1 MKTRKYPRITMPPAG
16 WSIEEIQSANH
27 RVRMMTRRQQYAY
40 AYALYRR
47 KGGSA
52 FNALRGLVPTDIIH
66 KASSCY
72 AKHADNAIL
81 IAGVNRI
88 NWTILRA
95 ATDFETVKEHA
106 RRRAREFYKCWPNGA
121 DQPGYPV

>member
-40 AYALYRR
+40 ALYRR

-52 FNALRGLVPTDIIH
+52 FSALQGLVPTDIIH
-66 KASSCY
+66 KAGSCY
-72 AKHADNAIL
+72 AKRADRPIL
-81 IAGVNRI
+81 IAGVHRI
-88 NWTILRA
+88 NWTLLRA
-95 ATDFETVKEHA
+95 ATDFEIVKEHA
-106 RRRAREFYKCWPNGA
+106 RRRARVFYACWPNGA
-121 DQPGYPV
+121 DQSGYPV